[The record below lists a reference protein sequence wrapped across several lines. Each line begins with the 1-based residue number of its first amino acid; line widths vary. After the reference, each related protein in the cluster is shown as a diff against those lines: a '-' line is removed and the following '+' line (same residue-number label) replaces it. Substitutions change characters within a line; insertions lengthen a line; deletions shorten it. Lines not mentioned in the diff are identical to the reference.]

1 MMRITQK
8 NLTRAY
14 LSGLNR
20 NMNQLAKSNQILSTG
35 KRISKVS
42 DNVTDA
48 QKALKVRNQLRNNE
62 QFVRNIQSIQN
73 EISAQESSAM
83 QMNEILID
91 VKKLL
96 VNAGS
101 GVNSDSDK
109 TIIAN
114 EISQLNR
121 SILQLVNVKSSDRY
135 TFSGLNNEAP
145 IKVEDDGTVLFN
157 GMNVDE
163 LLSTDLKDD
172 ALFIDIGLGM
182 KFDTSN
188 LDQNSVVQLN
198 TSAIHLLGY
207 GKNTNGIPNNLVS
220 LLNRVVSDLKSG
232 DVSRLSEY
240 QSQLSAAT
248 DRILVQVTDIGT
260 RFAYLE
266 NSINRLENEKLN
278 LTSQQNHL
286 ESIDYEEETITNKSY
301 DMAYQISLQLG
312 SKVLPLSI
320 FDFMR

>member
-1 MMRITQK
+1 MRITQK

-20 NMNQLAKSNQILSTG
+20 NINQLSKSNERLSSG
-35 KRISKVS
+35 KRINKVS
-42 DNVTDA
+42 DHVTDA
-48 QKALKVRNQLRNNE
+48 QKALKVRNQIRNNE

-91 VKKLL
+91 VKELL
-96 VNAGS
+96 VKAGS

-109 TIIAN
+109 AIIAN
-114 EISQLNR
+114 EISQLNK

-145 IKVEDDGTVLFN
+145 IKVDATGNVLFN
-157 GMNVDE
+157 GVNVDDILE
-163 LLSTDLKDD
+163 TDLESDSI
-172 ALFIDIGLGM
+172 FIDIGLGM
-182 KFDTSN
+182 KFDTQV
-188 LDQNSVVQLN
+188 DQSSVVQLN

-207 GKNTNGIPNNLVS
+207 GKNGNGTPNNLVS
-220 LLNRVVSDLKSG
+220 LLNKVVSDLKVG
-232 DVSRLSEY
+232 DVSQISEY
-240 QSQLSAAT
+240 QKQLAQSV
-248 DRILVQVTDIGT
+248 DRVLVQVTDIGT
-260 RFAYLE
+260 RYAYLE
-266 NSINRLENEKLN
+266 NSISRLENEKLN
-278 LTSQQNHL
+278 LTAQQNNL
-286 ESIDYEEETITNKSY
+286 ESIDYEEETILNKSY

>member
-1 MMRITQK
+1 MRITQK

-20 NMNQLAKSNQILSTG
+20 NISQLSKSNERLSTG
-35 KRISKVS
+35 KRINRVS
-42 DNVTDA
+42 DQVTDA
-48 QKALKVRNQLRNNE
+48 QKALKVRNQIRNNE
-62 QFVRNIQSIQN
+62 QFVRNIQSIKN

-91 VKKLL
+91 VKELL
-96 VNAGS
+96 IKAGS
-101 GVNSDSDK
+101 GINSDSDK

-114 EISQLNR
+114 EINQLNK
-121 SILQLVNVKSSDRY
+121 SILQLVNMKSSDRY

-145 IKVEDDGTVLFN
+145 IQVDNNGIVLFN
-157 GMNVDE
+157 GVNVDDILE
-163 LLSTDLKDD
+163 TDLKDD
-172 ALFIDIGLGM
+172 SIFIDVGLGM
-182 KFDTSN
+182 KYDTQI
-188 LDQNSVVQLN
+188 DQSSVVQLN

-207 GKNTNGIPNNLVS
+207 GKNGNGTPNNLVS
-220 LLNRVVSDLKSG
+220 LLNKVVSDLKSG
-232 DVSRLSEY
+232 DVSQISEY
-240 QSQLSAAT
+240 QKQLKESV
-248 DRILVQVTDIGT
+248 DRVLVQVTDIGT
-260 RFAYLE
+260 RYAYLE

-278 LTSQQNHL
+278 LTEQQNHL
-286 ESIDYEEETITNKSY
+286 ESIDYEEGTILNKSY

>member
-1 MMRITQK
+1 MRITQK

-20 NMNQLAKSNQILSTG
+20 NISQLSKSNERLSTG
-35 KRISKVS
+35 KRINRVS
-42 DNVTDA
+42 DQVTDA
-48 QKALKVRNQLRNNE
+48 QKALKVRNQIRNNE
-62 QFVRNIQSIQN
+62 QFVRNIQSIKN

-91 VKKLL
+91 VKELL
-96 VNAGS
+96 VKAGS
-101 GVNSDSDK
+101 GINSDSDK

-114 EISQLNR
+114 EISQLNK

-145 IKVEDDGTVLFN
+145 IQVDNNGIVLFN
-157 GMNVDE
+157 GVNVDDILE
-163 LLSTDLKDD
+163 TDLKDD
-172 ALFIDIGLGM
+172 SIFIDVGLGM
-182 KFDTSN
+182 KFDTQI
-188 LDQNSVVQLN
+188 DQSSVVQLN

-207 GKNTNGIPNNLVS
+207 GKNGNGTPNNLVS
-220 LLNRVVSDLKSG
+220 LLNKVVSDLKTG
-232 DVSRLSEY
+232 DVSQISEY
-240 QSQLSAAT
+240 QKQLKESV
-248 DRILVQVTDIGT
+248 DRVLVQVTDIGT
-260 RFAYLE
+260 RYAYLE
-266 NSINRLENEKLN
+266 KSIDRLENEKLN
-278 LTSQQNHL
+278 LTEQQNHL
-286 ESIDYEEETITNKSY
+286 ESIDYEEETIINKSY

>member
-1 MMRITQK
+1 MRITQK

-20 NMNQLAKSNQILSTG
+20 NISQLSKSNERLSSG
-35 KRISKVS
+35 KRINKVS

-91 VKKLL
+91 VKELL
-96 VNAGS
+96 VKAGS

-109 TIIAN
+109 LIIAN
-114 EISQLNR
+114 EISQLNK
-121 SILQLVNVKSSDRY
+121 SILQLVNVKTSDRY
-135 TFSGLNNEAP
+135 TFSGLNNEVP
-145 IKVEDDGTVLFN
+145 IQVDASGNVLFN
-157 GMNVDE
+157 GVNVDDILE
-163 LLSTDLKDD
+163 TDLDND
-172 ALFIDIGLGM
+172 SIFIDIGIGL
-182 KFDTSN
+182 KFDTQV
-188 LDQNSVVQLN
+188 DQSSVVQLN

-207 GKNTNGIPNNLVS
+207 GKNGNGTPNNLVS
-220 LLNRVVSDLKSG
+220 LLNKVVSDLKVG
-232 DVSRLSEY
+232 DVSQISEY
-240 QSQLSAAT
+240 QKQLSKSV
-248 DRILVQVTDIGT
+248 DRVLVQVTDIGT
-260 RFAYLE
+260 RYAYLE
-266 NSINRLENEKLN
+266 NSISRLENEKLN
-278 LTSQQNHL
+278 LTDQQNHL
-286 ESIDYEEETITNKSY
+286 ESIDYEEETILNKSY

>member
-1 MMRITQK
+1 MRITQK

-20 NMNQLAKSNQILSTG
+20 NISQLSKSNERLSSG
-35 KRISKVS
+35 KRINRVS
-42 DNVTDA
+42 DQVTDA
-48 QKALKVRNQLRNNE
+48 QKALKVRNQIRNNE
-62 QFVRNIQSIQN
+62 QFVRNIQSIKN

-91 VKKLL
+91 VKELL
-96 VNAGS
+96 VKAGS

-114 EISQLNR
+114 EINQLNK

-145 IKVEDDGTVLFN
+145 IQVDNNGIVLFN
-157 GMNVDE
+157 GVNVDDIVE
-163 LLSTDLKDD
+163 TDLKDD
-172 ALFIDIGLGM
+172 SIFIDVGLGM
-182 KFDTSN
+182 KFDTQI
-188 LDQNSVVQLN
+188 DQSSVVQLN

-207 GKNTNGIPNNLVS
+207 GKNGNGTPNNLVS
-220 LLNRVVSDLKSG
+220 LLNKVVSDLKSG
-232 DVSRLSEY
+232 DVSQISEY
-240 QSQLSAAT
+240 QKQLKESIN
-248 DRILVQVTDIGT
+248 RVLVQVTDIGT
-260 RFAYLE
+260 RYAYLE

-278 LTSQQNHL
+278 LTEQQNHL
-286 ESIDYEEETITNKSY
+286 ESIDYEEETILNKSY